1 MGAQR
6 CNLSVLI
13 LGVREKLK
21 LLESVCEA
29 RKSGCY
35 VEKLPGKVRQQH
47 TKVFGLTHGALGY
60 TWFATFVHQLHK
72 NNLVFLFRIKKAISS
87 YSLASHGSHYSNCKK
102 VFGVHMLLCQLF
114 YGSVSEPSS

>member
-1 MGAQR
+1 MKAWQVKVGAQR

-47 TKVFGLTHGALGY
+47 IKVFGLTHGALGY
-60 TWFATFVHQLHK
+60 TWFATFVHQLHR
-72 NNLVFLFRIKKAISS
+72 NNLVFFVQNKK
-87 YSLASHGSHYSNCKK
+87 SHI
-102 VFGVHMLLCQLF
+102 VLL
-114 YGSVSEPSS
+114 PSQPWLTLQ